1 MCRSRNRAHARTG
14 LLFAL
19 AFSLGL
25 VGGGVMAQDLG
36 KEGGETMEPKT
47 VILLRGLDK
56 VTARVSP
63 IEVRVDEPGHF
74 GSLEITVRNCR
85 KAPPEDPPEN
95 AAFLEI
101 RELRPDESPIEL
113 FSGWMFASSPAFS
126 TLEHAIYDVWVID
139 CGAPPVSE

>member
-1 MCRSRNRAHARTG
+1 MRRSRIRANARAG

-19 AFSLGL
+19 AFSLGP
-25 VGGGVMAQDLG
+25 VGGGAPAQDLG
-36 KEGGETMEPKT
+36 EGGGETMEPET

-85 KAPPEDPPEN
+85 KAPPEDPPES

-101 RELRPDESPIEL
+101 REIRPGESPIEL

-126 TLEHAIYDVWVID
+126 TLEHAVYDVWVID
-139 CGAPPVSE
+139 CAAPPASG